1 MIFVIN
7 NLKYDTDKMEIVS
20 RKCRIS
26 YPSDLYGSFIKKYAI
41 ETILWK
47 SNKGNWLVT
56 YKKSSNDTVYAEAL
70 TSTQAMSLLVQYDF
84 ETYEKIFG
92 EIEGDVKRMD
102 IVEFCEKMLDHPLFN
117 FQKILLRKLYD
128 ATKNSNQL
136 ERRQQNGKNERSG
149 NYAG

>member
-26 YPSDLYGSFIKKYAI
+26 YPSDIYYGSFIKKYGL

-47 SNKGNWLVT
+47 SKKGNWLVT
-56 YKKSSNDTVYAEAL
+56 YKKYSNDTVYAEAL
-70 TSTQAMSLLVQYDF
+70 TSTQAMSLLIQYDL

-92 EIEGDVKRMD
+92 EIE
-102 IVEFCEKMLDHPLFN
+102 E
-117 FQKILLRKLYD
+117 
-128 ATKNSNQL
+128 A
-136 ERRQQNGKNERSG
+136 
-149 NYAG
+149 

>member
-26 YPSDLYGSFIKKYAI
+26 YPSEDLYRSFIKKYAI

-56 YKKSSNDTVYAEAL
+56 YKKCSNDTVYAEAL
-70 TSTQAMSLLVQYDF
+70 TSTQAMSLLVHYDL

-92 EIEGDVKRMD
+92 EIE
-102 IVEFCEKMLDHPLFN
+102 E
-117 FQKILLRKLYD
+117 
-128 ATKNSNQL
+128 A
-136 ERRQQNGKNERSG
+136 
-149 NYAG
+149 

>member
-26 YPSDLYGSFIKKYAI
+26 YTSADIYYGIFIKKYGL

-47 SNKGNWLVT
+47 SKNGNWLVT
-56 YKKSSNDTVYAEAL
+56 YKKCSNDTVYAEAL
-70 TSTQAMSLLVQYDF
+70 TSTQAMSLLIQYDL

-92 EIEGDVKRMD
+92 EIE
-102 IVEFCEKMLDHPLFN
+102 E
-117 FQKILLRKLYD
+117 
-128 ATKNSNQL
+128 A
-136 ERRQQNGKNERSG
+136 
-149 NYAG
+149 

>member
-1 MIFVIN
+1 MADISTMYTKDRNMKTGRKGCSEERRQIKMIFVIN

-20 RKCRIS
+20 KKCRIS

-70 TSTQAMSLLVQYDF
+70 TSTQAMSLLVQYDL

-92 EIEGDVKRMD
+92 EIE
-102 IVEFCEKMLDHPLFN
+102 E
-117 FQKILLRKLYD
+117 
-128 ATKNSNQL
+128 A
-136 ERRQQNGKNERSG
+136 
-149 NYAG
+149 

>member
-26 YPSDLYGSFIKKYAI
+26 YPSDLYGSFIKNYGI

-56 YKKSSNDTVYAEAL
+56 YKKCSNDTVYAEAL
-70 TSTQAMSLLVQYDF
+70 TSTQAMSLLAQYDL

-92 EIEGDVKRMD
+92 EIE
-102 IVEFCEKMLDHPLFN
+102 E
-117 FQKILLRKLYD
+117 
-128 ATKNSNQL
+128 A
-136 ERRQQNGKNERSG
+136 
-149 NYAG
+149 

>member
-56 YKKSSNDTVYAEAL
+56 YKKCSNDTVYAEAL
-70 TSTQAMSLLVQYDF
+70 TSTQAMSLLVQYDV

-92 EIEGDVKRMD
+92 EIE
-102 IVEFCEKMLDHPLFN
+102 E
-117 FQKILLRKLYD
+117 
-128 ATKNSNQL
+128 A
-136 ERRQQNGKNERSG
+136 
-149 NYAG
+149 

>member
-26 YPSDLYGSFIKKYAI
+26 YPSAFFSDYVDNYSR

-47 SNKGNWLVT
+47 SKKGNWLIT
-56 YKKSSNDTVYAEAL
+56 YKKGSNSTVYAEAL
-70 TSTQAMSLLVQYDF
+70 TSTQAMSLLVQYDL

-92 EIEGDVKRMD
+92 EIE
-102 IVEFCEKMLDHPLFN
+102 E
-117 FQKILLRKLYD
+117 
-128 ATKNSNQL
+128 A
-136 ERRQQNGKNERSG
+136 
-149 NYAG
+149 